1 MSDNE
6 ARYRELQERYEA
18 GETELGIELAKLR
31 KAVFARERRTPAAPV
46 YRITLDISAG
56 HHNSHEA
63 FVIIDALK
71 EYADT
76 QRWQAEDNDNAEFLN
91 ALANTADQLRER
103 IDAQLVTANIIERT
117 A

>member
-1 MSDNE
+1 MSDND
-6 ARYRELQERYEA
+6 ARYIELRERYEA

-31 KAVFARERRTPAAPV
+31 KAVARERRTPAAPV
-46 YRITLDISAG
+46 YRITLDISAD

-71 EYADT
+71 EYAET
-76 QRWQAEDNDNAEFLN
+76 ERWRAEDGDNAEFLN
-91 ALANTADQLRER
+91 ALADTADHLRKR
-103 IDAQLVTANIIERT
+103 IHAQLVTANIIERT